1 MQCLW
6 LMSWYTSVDVYS
18 HSATA
23 EQSLA
28 CRTLGCSSCWLTGFR
43 LSEMHLS
50 FLIPFLLNCLKQCSH
65 CTWLPGWFS
74 LCCCEIPLSL
84 PCYTL
89 LSTQVWMCLLC
100 TICPHVCPASSNLC
114 VWCLSISSLA
124 LPVGMVEG
132 AIQTGA
138 SLGCGG

>member
-6 LMSWYTSVDVYS
+6 LMSWSTSVDVYS

-28 CRTLGCSSCWLTGFR
+28 CRTLGCSSCWLTGFC

-50 FLIPFLLNCLKQCSH
+50 FLIPFLMNCLKQCSH

-74 LCCCEIPLSL
+74 LCCCEHSSVTALLYIAFNPGLDVPALYYLS
-84 PCYTL
+84 
-89 LSTQVWMCLLC
+89 SRM
-100 TICPHVCPASSNLC
+100 
-114 VWCLSISSLA
+114 SSLVKS
-124 LPVGMVEG
+124 LCMV
-132 AIQTGA
+132 
-138 SLGCGG
+138 SLHLLLGPPCGHG